1 MENNVLQQ
9 LKENIAKV
17 MIGNERTIE
26 LVLTCLVAKGHILL
40 AFQTDFCILQL
51 SSKSYKCTYWCI

>member
-26 LVLTCLVAKGHILL
+26 LVLTCLVAKGPV
-40 AFQTDFCILQL
+40 
-51 SSKSYKCTYWCI
+51 SYTHLTLPTIA

>member
-26 LVLTCLVAKGHILL
+26 LVLTCLVAKGPFNCWSSLL
-40 AFQTDFCILQL
+40 GGFFVCVQL
-51 SSKSYKCTYWCI
+51 ARFWVNIS

>member
-9 LKENIAKV
+9 LKENIAKG

-40 AFQTDFCILQL
+40 EDVPGTGKTVMAQSLE
-51 SSKSYKCTYWCI
+51 K

>member
-26 LVLTCLVAKGHILL
+26 LVLTCLAV
-40 AFQTDFCILQL
+40 
-51 SSKSYKCTYWCI
+51 SYTHLTLPTKA

>member
-17 MIGNERTIE
+17 MIGNERIS
-26 LVLTCLVAKGHILL
+26 LFLISFGIPIFMML
-40 AFQTDFCILQL
+40 
-51 SSKSYKCTYWCI
+51 